1 MEKLIR
7 FVADS
12 LADRPE
18 DIRIE
23 KSEENGELAYTLL
36 VDPEDL
42 GRMIG
47 RHGKTAEALRT
58 LLSAAGQRQE
68 KRVFLR
74 IRELD

>member
-12 LADRPE
+12 LAGRPE

-23 KSEENGELAYTLL
+23 KSEENGEMAYTLL

-74 IRELD
+74 IRERD